1 MQKSHED
8 LTKHTLFLRSGDF
21 NKLREFYPNVPT
33 AHVIRKILSKVVDKL
48 SATDVVSTDM
58 EIDL

>member
-1 MQKSHED
+1 MRKSHED

-21 NKLREFYPNVPT
+21 EKLREFYPNVPT
-33 AHVIRKILSKVVDKL
+33 SHVVRKILSKVVDKL
-48 SATDVVSTDM
+48 SASADVAVDM